1 MKITTKW
8 GEKIDK
14 NNPLPEYPRP
24 QFERDSFINLNGV
37 WSYLISKKKTEI
49 PTAFEGEIVVPFS
62 PECQLSG
69 VERVVMPDDFL
80 YYEREFDLPEE
91 FIKGRVILNFGAV
104 DYIAKV
110 YVNGKYVGAHKGGYN
125 PFSFDIT
132 DYIVIGKNRI
142 NVTVTDPSNTGDQC
156 RGKQTLNG
164 TGIWYTPQSGIWQT
178 VWLESTPLTFIEK
191 IKITPDIDEKAVK
204 IVVSTNKVPES
215 KAEIVV
221 VDGDNVVANVNFES
235 GKEVVIPIED
245 MKLWSPE
252 DPHLYDVVVVCD
264 DDMVRSYFGMR
275 KFSEGVDKTGKKRLF
290 LNNKPYF
297 HKGLLDQG
305 YWSDGML
312 TPPSDEAMIYD
323 I

>member
-104 DYIAKV
+104 DYIA
-110 YVNGKYVGAHKGGYN
+110 
-125 PFSFDIT
+125 
-132 DYIVIGKNRI
+132 
-142 NVTVTDPSNTGDQC
+142 
-156 RGKQTLNG
+156 
-164 TGIWYTPQSGIWQT
+164 
-178 VWLESTPLTFIEK
+178 
-191 IKITPDIDEKAVK
+191 
-204 IVVSTNKVPES
+204 
-215 KAEIVV
+215 
-221 VDGDNVVANVNFES
+221 
-235 GKEVVIPIED
+235 
-245 MKLWSPE
+245 
-252 DPHLYDVVVVCD
+252 
-264 DDMVRSYFGMR
+264 
-275 KFSEGVDKTGKKRLF
+275 
-290 LNNKPYF
+290 
-297 HKGLLDQG
+297 
-305 YWSDGML
+305 
-312 TPPSDEAMIYD
+312 
-323 I
+323 

>member
-132 DYIVIGKNRI
+132 DYIVIGK
-142 NVTVTDPSNTGDQC
+142 T
-156 RGKQTLNG
+156 
-164 TGIWYTPQSGIWQT
+164 
-178 VWLESTPLTFIEK
+178 
-191 IKITPDIDEKAVK
+191 A
-204 IVVSTNKVPES
+204 
-215 KAEIVV
+215 
-221 VDGDNVVANVNFES
+221 
-235 GKEVVIPIED
+235 
-245 MKLWSPE
+245 
-252 DPHLYDVVVVCD
+252 
-264 DDMVRSYFGMR
+264 
-275 KFSEGVDKTGKKRLF
+275 
-290 LNNKPYF
+290 
-297 HKGLLDQG
+297 
-305 YWSDGML
+305 
-312 TPPSDEAMIYD
+312 
-323 I
+323 

>member
-204 IVVSTNKVPES
+204 IVVSTNKAPES

-275 KFSEGVDKTGKKRLF
+275 KFSEGVDKTGKNACSSTTNLISTKVFSIR
-290 LNNKPYF
+290 
-297 HKGLLDQG
+297 
-305 YWSDGML
+305 
-312 TPPSDEAMIYD
+312 D
-323 I
+323 IGATVCSLRRPTRR